1 MFKNGCFKCLQT
13 EGVEVSAEMDF
24 LGQQNIMLDLENK
37 ALKQRLE
44 SLSQEHLIKR
54 CKYDISLLYSFT
66 WVILLQCFLLP
77 IDVFSSL
84 SIILEWIMMFSSDFC
99 KAYLVWKKN
108 KFVHV

>member
-37 ALKQRLE
+37 PWNNGL

-66 WVILLQCFLLP
+66 RVILLQCFLLP

-84 SIILEWIMMFSSDFC
+84 SIILEWIMMFSSDFF
-99 KAYLVWKKN
+99 KAYLVWKK
-108 KFVHV
+108 K